1 MYKGIS
7 NMERD
12 GNMGKYMKSVSTV
25 CWFPWESE
33 GHSASLY
40 VCVMYF
46 GVFMVHGFFCYF

>member
-12 GNMGKYMKSVSTV
+12 GNMGKYMKSVSAV

-40 VCVMYF
+40 VCVCMR
-46 GVFMVHGFFCYF
+46 